1 MIARNWNVQV
11 VTNNG
16 TWCALFL
23 LVSVAFC
30 PHDVYFNSI

>member
-23 LVSVAFC
+23 LVSVLMMF
-30 PHDVYFNSI
+30 VSILFN